1 MSHRNFAKLM
11 YRQSVRVRC
20 LGIFG
25 SSSSVIVTRELKALP
40 ISPYGLPGRHSKG
53 VRFCAQIMG
62 LNRATIGAYNSQD
75 GQETGQHGR
84 RGKSGIASDS
94 GRRIGKFRPKHDAL
108 EMDAIR

>member
-1 MSHRNFAKLM
+1 
-11 YRQSVRVRC
+11 
-20 LGIFG
+20 
-25 SSSSVIVTRELKALP
+25 
-40 ISPYGLPGRHSKG
+40 
-53 VRFCAQIMG
+53 MG